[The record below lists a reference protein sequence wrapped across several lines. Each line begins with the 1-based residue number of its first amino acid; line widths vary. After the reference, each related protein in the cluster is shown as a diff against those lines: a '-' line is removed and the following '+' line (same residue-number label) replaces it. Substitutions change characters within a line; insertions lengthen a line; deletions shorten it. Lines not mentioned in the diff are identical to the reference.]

1 MPESTTTGIHQT
13 QHSNRIGWGWWV
25 VAAIGGA
32 VAVAIVGA
40 ALIASLRSGHE
51 IDSTAVMLALI
62 ALLSGIAALVVPKL
76 NAVGRNTSE
85 TAEHVSNSHSTN
97 LRDDIDEIKR
107 ISLATAARMGQL
119 EQTMSYQA
127 RDMLGIRDELG
138 QIRKSE
144 RDQWD
149 AIENTDR
156 RQRQN
161 KE

>member
-1 MPESTTTGIHQT
+1 MTQPPPPTGSHPT
-13 QHSNRIGWGWWV
+13 QHSNKIWVGWRVLAG
-25 VAAIGGA
+25 IGGG
-32 VAVAIVGA
+32 VAVAIVVA
-40 ALIASLRSGHE
+40 ALVASLRSGHE

-76 NAVGRNTSE
+76 NAVGKNTSQ
-85 TAEHVSNSHSTN
+85 TAEHVANSHTTN

-127 RDMLGIRDELG
+127 QDMLGIRQEIGSL
-138 QIRKSE
+138 RKTE

-156 RQRQN
+156 RQRQR
-161 KE
+161 E